1 METYE
6 VSHKIETV
14 PLAGRKWK
22 SKTNDDGVILRFYN
36 WRFNLRKDPVYAVG
50 FDGKDDYLSQF
61 SRKEKGCVYIPLDV
75 IRERDKFRIVTGK
88 GANRKEY
95 LFVKTNIVCVMDDPV
110 RVEGTLTLLPAR
122 QSSKQVHPLFLDKP
136 KETENAE
143 ATEVIEETE
152 TYIIREVRCA

>member
-75 IRERDKFRIVTGK
+75 IRERDKFRIVTG
-88 GANRKEY
+88 
-95 LFVKTNIVCVMDDPV
+95 
-110 RVEGTLTLLPAR
+110 
-122 QSSKQVHPLFLDKP
+122 
-136 KETENAE
+136 TENAE